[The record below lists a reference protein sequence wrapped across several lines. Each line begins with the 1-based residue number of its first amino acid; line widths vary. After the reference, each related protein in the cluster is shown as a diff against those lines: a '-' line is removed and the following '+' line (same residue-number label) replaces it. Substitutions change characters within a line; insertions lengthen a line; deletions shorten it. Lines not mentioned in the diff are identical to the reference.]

1 MSLESAMVVD
11 IALLTQ
17 SLAELPDLKSVQI
30 LNAFSVYYKCM
41 LFRTLNVF

>member
-1 MSLESAMVVD
+1 MSLESVMVVS

-17 SLAELPDLKSVQI
+17 PLAELLYLKSIRI

-41 LFRTLNVF
+41 CYSEL

>member
-1 MSLESAMVVD
+1 MSLESAMVVN

-17 SLAELPDLKSVQI
+17 SLAELLYLKSVQI

-41 LFRTLNVF
+41 CYSEL